1 MQQDGERAVGMA
13 MAAAAAAM
21 GGGGGGTSTV
31 DSREG
36 GKGARAKV
44 NPNS

>member
-1 MQQDGERAVGMA
+1 MRAEGTA
-13 MAAAAAAM
+13 MAAAA
-21 GGGGGGTSTV
+21 GGGGGGTSAV

-36 GKGARAKV
+36 GMGARAKV

>member
-1 MQQDGERAVGMA
+1 MRAEGTA
-13 MAAAAAAM
+13 MAAAAA
-21 GGGGGGTSTV
+21 GGGGGGTSAV

-36 GKGARAKV
+36 GMGARAKV

>member
-1 MQQDGERAVGMA
+1 MQQDGVRAEGTA
-13 MAAAAAAM
+13 MAA
-21 GGGGGGTSTV
+21 GGGGGGTSAV

-36 GKGARAKV
+36 GMGARAKV